1 MKKKL
6 KVLKAAFNLYG
17 ELTENTKIFMKANLR
32 MIKMVLKAKIQ
43 LQKLKNLDYQSG
55 EPKTESLSDEDKS
68 DINQPTQ
75 LNQLNPKEMSKPI
88 WIEVSRKDFISLIKD
103 VADNLDK
110 KDYKIT
116 VNNADYNLENAEKY
130 SLEIITKKISKNE
143 ALELYKYFNDSK

>member
-1 MKKKL
+1 M
-6 KVLKAAFNLYG
+6 
-17 ELTENTKIFMKANLR
+17 
-32 MIKMVLKAKIQ
+32 
-43 LQKLKNLDYQSG
+43 KNLDYQSG
-55 EPKTESLSDEDKS
+55 EPKTESLSDENKS
-68 DINQPTQ
+68 DINQPMQ
-75 LNQLNPKEMSKPI
+75 LNQLNPNEMSKPI

-116 VNNADYNLENAEKY
+116 VNNADYNLESAEKY

>member
-1 MKKKL
+1 MK
-6 KVLKAAFNLYG
+6 V
-17 ELTENTKIFMKANLR
+17 NLR

-68 DINQPTQ
+68 DINQPMQ
-75 LNQLNPKEMSKPI
+75 LNQLNPNEMSKPI

-130 SLEIITKKISKNE
+130 LLEIITKKISKNE